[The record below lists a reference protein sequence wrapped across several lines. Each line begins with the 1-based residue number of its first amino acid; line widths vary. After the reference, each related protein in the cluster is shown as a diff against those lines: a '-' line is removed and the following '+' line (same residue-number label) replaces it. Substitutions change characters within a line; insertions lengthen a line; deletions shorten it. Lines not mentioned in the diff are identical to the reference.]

1 MDNIAK
7 NITTIRTQSNKAFD
21 KEEIR
26 ESLVNEQATFKI
38 VNGEKVELTDEEKNK
53 IWEDAV
59 NDIYDRE
66 NSG

>member
-1 MDNIAK
+1 MS
-7 NITTIRTQSNKAFD
+7 RS

-53 IWEDAV
+53 ILEDAV
-59 NDIYDRE
+59 NSIYDRE
-66 NSG
+66 NTE

>member
-1 MDNIAK
+1 MP
-7 NITTIRTQSNKAFD
+7 RT

-26 ESLVNEQATFKI
+26 ESLVNNQSTFKI

-53 IWEDAV
+53 ILDDAV

-66 NSG
+66 NSE

>member
-1 MDNIAK
+1 MGRK
-7 NITTIRTQSNKAFD
+7 EMPRT

-26 ESLVNEQATFKI
+26 ESLVNDQSTFKI

-53 IWEDAV
+53 ILDDAV

-66 NSG
+66 NSE

>member
-1 MDNIAK
+1 MGRNEMP
-7 NITTIRTQSNKAFD
+7 RT

-53 IWEDAV
+53 ILEDAV

>member
-1 MDNIAK
+1 MGRNEMP
-7 NITTIRTQSNKAFD
+7 RT

-38 VNGEKVELTDEEKNK
+38 VNGEKVELTDQEKNK
-53 IWEDAV
+53 ILEDAV